1 MVLFV
6 VHAGRWDTRDTCN
19 DITTVTGMTV
29 TAHNIGNEFVDEKFA
44 NRSDC
49 TIRLLSSKT
58 LQAETSGLLIIIIS
72 ELTFVVRFCPLAV
85 ESSALETNKGDPAG
99 ARTRPS
105 LKAI

>member
-49 TIRLLSSKT
+49 TIRLLSFF
-58 LQAETSGLLIIIIS
+58 LTS
-72 ELTFVVRFCPLAV
+72 VRIKYYR
-85 ESSALETNKGDPAG
+85 NYG
-99 ARTRPS
+99 
-105 LKAI
+105 